1 MKKKIRIL
9 KNLLIFNIA
18 FMLFSCEVQEDFVEY
33 KSEMKIKKVS
43 VKDIMQK
50 PEHKNV
56 RKPISDFKEIVLSKN
71 KQNTQAKLVYNEQ
84 YGLYI
89 DDENGMFIEKDG
101 IQSYTFRIRRTG
113 TEDKL
118 ENIVFKSNSNG
129 DFETLIVTYDITYDE
144 IKNLGKEEI
153 QNRNVQYSTYNY
165 QTEGLPTLVCVQ
177 TWVFTM
183 VPPDEG
189 DLTGGSI
196 DYVGIWVLSAEDCAW
211 VGGGGGGSTS
221 GVGGTSGNTGG
232 YTGGGGGGGSNN
244 TGGTN
249 TNTPIITTPITTGGD
264 LIDLSLPELNKITT
278 QNENGTNILRNTI
291 DQMKSNLN
299 NGSEEGIEF
308 SLNSDDTYT
317 PFPMPSGFD
326 GIQFPP
332 VSTNNPLIRM
342 HKHHSGL
349 DPIFSAEDI
358 IGMVGFYLDKQNL
371 NPSSP
376 QNTNI
381 TSIMV
386 SVSGVH
392 ALRVSIVADLQDL
405 YNEYQINQGSFN
417 AFKDAYN
424 SQVIKKSQNQCGG
437 TCSDA
442 EYNQLLLNNFSAFIK
457 SFAWGIDFYF
467 APHPTTPNG
476 DYTWKKK

>member
-9 KNLLIFNIA
+9 KNLLLFNIV

-56 RKPISDFKEIVLSKN
+56 RKPISDFKEFALSKN
-71 KQNTQAKLVYNEQ
+71 KQNTQAKLIYNEQ

-89 DDENGMFIEKDG
+89 DDENGVFIEKDG
-101 IQSYTFRIRRTG
+101 SQSYTFRIRRTG

-153 QNRNVQYSTYNY
+153 PNRNVQYTTYNN
-165 QTEGLPTLVCVQ
+165 QTESLPSLVCVQ
-177 TWVFTM
+177 TWELMM
-183 VPPDEG
+183 VPIDQG
-189 DLTGGSI
+189 DLTGNFG
-196 DYVGIWVLSAEDCAW
+196 YEEAWVLSAEDCFW
-211 VGGGGGGSTS
+211 VGGGGGGSS
-221 GVGGTSGNTGG
+221 SGGTGSGNTGG
-232 YTGGGGGGGSNN
+232 YIGGGGGGGSNN

-249 TNTPIITTPITTGGD
+249 TNTPIITTPITTDGD

-342 HKHHSGL
+342 HKHHTGL

-358 IGMVGFYLDKQNL
+358 IGMVRFYLEKQNL

-381 TSIMV
+381 SSILV

-392 ALRVSIVADLQDL
+392 ALRVSSVADLQDL
-405 YNEYQINQGSFN
+405 YNEYQINQGSFKE
-417 AFKDAYN
+417 FKKAYE
-424 SQVIKKSQNQCGG
+424 SQVIKKSIDECGG

-442 EYNQLLLNNFSAFIK
+442 EANQLLLNNLIVFING
-457 SFAWGIDFYF
+457 FAWGIDFYF
-467 APHPTTPNG
+467 APHPSSPNG

>member
-1 MKKKIRIL
+1 
-9 KNLLIFNIA
+9 
-18 FMLFSCEVQEDFVEY
+18 
-33 KSEMKIKKVS
+33 
-43 VKDIMQK
+43 
-50 PEHKNV
+50 
-56 RKPISDFKEIVLSKN
+56 
-71 KQNTQAKLVYNEQ
+71 
-84 YGLYI
+84 
-89 DDENGMFIEKDG
+89 
-101 IQSYTFRIRRTG
+101 
-113 TEDKL
+113 
-118 ENIVFKSNSNG
+118 
-129 DFETLIVTYDITYDE
+129 
-144 IKNLGKEEI
+144 
-153 QNRNVQYSTYNY
+153 
-165 QTEGLPTLVCVQ
+165 
-177 TWVFTM
+177 M
-183 VPPDEG
+183 V
-189 DLTGGSI
+189 GS
-196 DYVGIWVLSAEDCAW
+196 
-211 VGGGGGGSTS
+211 GGGGSTS
-221 GVGGTSGNTGG
+221 GVEGTSGNTSG
-232 YTGGGGGGGSNN
+232 YTGGGGGGGSIN
-244 TGGTN
+244 TDGIN
-249 TNTPIITTPITTGGD
+249 TNTPIITTPITTDGEF
-264 LIDLSLPELNKITT
+264 IDLSLPELNKITT

-317 PFPMPSGFD
+317 PFTMPAGFD

-358 IGMVGFYLDKQNL
+358 VGMVAFYLDKQNL

-392 ALRVSIVADLQDL
+392 ALRVSNVSDLQDF
-405 YNEYQINQGSFN
+405 YNEYQINQVSFN

-442 EYNQLLLNNFSAFIK
+442 EYNQLLLNNLSTFIK

-467 APHPTTPNG
+467 APHPTTLTG